1 MTRRKL
7 AIGIDLGGTNIK
19 YGLADQKGKII
30 TSRQCKSP
38 AKESPKATMD
48 AIIGCAEELR
58 DHAAKLNSQVTVIGV
73 GSPGGIDINTGR
85 VTGTTP
91 NIPGWFGMNIKKS
104 IESAL
109 NIECFADN
117 DANLFLLAES
127 VYGAAKGYSH
137 VVGLTVGTG
146 IGGAL
151 LLNGE
156 IYRGHGFVGTEVGHM
171 PIIMNG
177 KKCKCGLR
185 GCLETY
191 ANTNAIKT
199 RYRKYPGAD
208 KSLNT
213 RELFALAKSGD
224 KHANESL
231 DKWCEY
237 LAVGIAS
244 TVNLLNPEL
253 VLIGGGLAESGRFL
267 QRKIEKALECKLLP
281 DSAKLVK
288 IRTAK
293 LGNKAGWLGA
303 VVFARMM
310 AGLVIR

>member
-1 MTRRKL
+1 MAKRKL

-19 YGLADQKGKII
+19 YGLADVRGKVIL
-30 TSRQCKSP
+30 SFQSKSP
-38 AKESPKATMD
+38 AKESPEACME
-48 AIIGCAEELR
+48 AII
-58 DHAAKLNSQVTVIGV
+58 DSAAKLLVCAEKLKSQVTVIGV
-73 GSPGGIDINTGR
+73 GSPGGIDIKSGL

-91 NIPGWFGMNIKKS
+91 NIPGWLGMNIKKS
-104 IESAL
+104 VEKAFAFKIP
-109 NIECFADN
+109 CFADN

-151 LLNGE
+151 LLDGE
-156 IYRGHGFVGTEVGHM
+156 IYRGHGFVGTELGHI

-177 KKCKCGLR
+177 RKCKCGLK

-191 ANTNAIKT
+191 ANTNAIKI

-224 KHANESL
+224 KYANDSL

-237 LAVGIAS
+237 LSVGIAS
-244 TVNLLNPEL
+244 AVNLLNPEL
-253 VLIGGGLAESGRFL
+253 VLIGGGVAESGRFL
-267 QRKIEKALECKLLP
+267 QRKIEKALEGKLLP

-288 IRTAK
+288 IRTAR

-303 VVFARMM
+303 VVFARGM
-310 AGLVIR
+310 GKG

>member
-1 MTRRKL
+1 MTKRKL

-19 YGLADQKGKII
+19 YGLADTTGKII
-30 TSRQCKSP
+30 TSRQCISP
-38 AKESPKATMD
+38 AKVSPEACMD
-48 AIIGCAEELR
+48 AIIGCAIELL
-58 DHAAKLNSQVTVIGV
+58 DHSTKLKSQVTVIGV
-73 GSPGGIDINTGR
+73 GSPGGIDIRSGL

-91 NIPGWFGMNIKKS
+91 NIPGWLGMNIKKS
-104 IESAL
+104 VEKAL
-109 NIECFADN
+109 KIPCFADN

-127 VYGAAKGYSH
+127 VYGAARGYSH
-137 VVGLTVGTG
+137 VVGVTVGTG

-156 IYRGHGFVGTEVGHM
+156 IYRGHGFVGTELGHIT
-171 PIIMNG
+171 IIMNG

-185 GCLETY
+185 GCIETY

-213 RELFALAKSGD
+213 RELFDLAESGD
-224 KHANESL
+224 KHANDSL
-231 DKWCEY
+231 DKWSEY
-237 LAVGIAS
+237 LATGIAS

-253 VLIGGGLAESGRFL
+253 VLIGGGVAESGKFL
-267 QRKIEKALECKLLP
+267 QRKIEKALEGRLLP
-281 DSAKLVK
+281 DSTKLVK
-288 IRTAK
+288 VRTAK

-303 VVFARMM
+303 VVFARGM
-310 AGLVIR
+310 G